1 MYQRRQQPQ
10 HKWILHMLVL
20 TRGIGEAIMIGKDI
34 RVVLVSIEG
43 NWCKIGIDA
52 PPSTVILRTELVG
65 KEPKKRQ

>member
-1 MYQRRQQPQ
+1 
-10 HKWILHMLVL
+10 MLVL